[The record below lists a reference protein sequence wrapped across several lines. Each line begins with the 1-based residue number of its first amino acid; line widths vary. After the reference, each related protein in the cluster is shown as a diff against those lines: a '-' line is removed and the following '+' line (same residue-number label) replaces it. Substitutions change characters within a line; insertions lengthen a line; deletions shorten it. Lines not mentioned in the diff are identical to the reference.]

1 MLFRSH
7 TGGIFVVTSAQLE
20 YLRPA
25 RLDDQLIV
33 TAKLQSAGRASLT
46 LAQQAFLQPLSADSA
61 AQLLCQGSVRLGWV
75 DATSLRPAR
84 IPSSLIEQLSSLP

>member
-1 MLFRSH
+1 VLH
-7 TGGIFVVTSAQLE
+7 
-20 YLRPA
+20 
-25 RLDDQLIV
+25 V
-33 TAKLQSAGRASLT
+33 TAKLEAAGRASLT